1 MAVNESRIEAAR
13 RRVRVARYSIGA
25 AAAVAFA
32 LFGLAVRDAHPA
44 TQGGGSPAATTDVSS
59 EDPFSDESSFSDDD
73 SFGFEGGGSIGPSS
87 SSSAPS
93 VQSGGS

>member
-13 RRVRVARYSIGA
+13 RRLRIARYSIGA
-25 AAAVAFA
+25 VAAAAFA
-32 LFGLAVRDAHPA
+32 LFGFAVRDAHPA
-44 TQGGGSPAATTDVSS
+44 THDSGSQATTSDVFS
-59 EDPFSDESSFSDDD
+59 EDSTLQDDS
-73 SFGFEGGGSIGPSS
+73 SFGFDGGGSIGSAD